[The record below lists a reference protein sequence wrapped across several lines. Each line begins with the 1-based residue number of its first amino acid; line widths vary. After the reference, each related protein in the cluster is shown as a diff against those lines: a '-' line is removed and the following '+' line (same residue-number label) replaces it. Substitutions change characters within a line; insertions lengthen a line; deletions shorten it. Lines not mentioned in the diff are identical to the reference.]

1 MIGNA
6 YQTVNDYLHH
16 YQTVWSVNGA
26 VYQTADNDVYQTIQ
40 RVNDG
45 IYQIIGCE

>member
-16 YQTVWSVNGA
+16 CQTVRSVNGD
-26 VYQTADNDVYQTIQ
+26 VYQTANNDVYQTIQ
-40 RVNDG
+40 
-45 IYQIIGCE
+45 CE

>member
-1 MIGNA
+1 MMVYIRLLG
-6 YQTVNDYLHH
+6 VND
-16 YQTVWSVNGA
+16 
-26 VYQTADNDVYQTIQ
+26 DVYQTIQ